1 MFTTNLD
8 LVTVYEWYK
17 SAMSRRREGS
27 ELSLDSF
34 VNHFTYSFEVDG
46 IAFGNDS
53 IGYILGYNK
62 LVDNQLVFF
71 PSHFAPKTIKGGYK
85 LIKLLKEQSNVV
97 FAVTEDLTDMLI
109 KSGYYSL
116 SKFKIPMF
124 FRGELVIK
132 HLFVNCGIVMEYVSL
147 VIDNYLLNGVFDF
160 EYKASVNEQNEFS
173 EWELIGMDIESKW
186 KL

>member
-1 MFTTNLD
+1 MIYGSSD
-8 LVTVYEWYK
+8 K

-27 ELSLDSF
+27 GLSLDSF

-62 LVDNQLVFF
+62 LVDSQLVFF

-132 HLFVNCGIVMEYVSL
+132 HLFVNCGVVMEYVSL
-147 VIDNYLLNGVFDF
+147 VIDNYLLNGVSNI
-160 EYKASVNEQNEFS
+160 KHWLMSKMNLVNGN
-173 EWELIGMDIESKW
+173 
-186 KL
+186 